1 MVLPLWGSLEK
12 AQDDDETIEQAI
24 TRLILEHEA
33 DPTAHLGSG
42 ESLEQHKTS
51 EVIDHPA
58 GSVLADKQTTTEI
71 VFNLVPGS
79 GGVFTV
85 TGLTAI
91 TGMNLIRLST
101 EEAGTQQSKATVLAS
116 FGITPFSNNRDSLFQ
131 TTVYFDFAGDDSCE
145 VYFGVTNNT
154 TPGSSGYGFFCEE
167 TTIKGFARFGSTTY
181 YTSAFSVSD
190 LTKGLYRAQYVAS
203 ENQVY
208 FFKDGERVGTL
219 THATDSL
226 TAGTYFA
233 FYIDGNGDTGSVLY
247 FLDLFASGSI
257 ITV

>member
-1 MVLPLWGSLEK
+1 MALPLWGALEK
-12 AQDDDETIEQAI
+12 AQDDSQTIEQAI
-24 TRLILEHEA
+24 AQAIAEHEA

-51 EVIDHPA
+51 PVIDHPA

-79 GGVFTV
+79 GGVFTR
-85 TGLTAI
+85 TGLTSI
-91 TGMNLIRLST
+91 TGMNLISLST
-101 EEAGTQQSKATVLAS
+101 EEDGTQESKAVVLAS
-116 FGITPFSNNRDSLFQ
+116 FGITPFSNNRDSLIQ
-131 TTVYFDFAGDDSCE
+131 TNVYFDFAGDDLAE
-145 VYFGVTNNT
+145 VTFGVTNNT
-154 TPGSSGYGFFCEE
+154 TPRSSGYGFYWDEDRVR
-167 TTIKGFARFGSTTY
+167 GFARFGSTTY

-190 LTKGLYRAQYVAS
+190 RTKGNFRAQYVSS

-208 FFKDGERVGTL
+208 FFINGEQVGTL
-219 THATDSL
+219 THATDDL
-226 TAGTYFA
+226 TAGTYFVY
-233 FYIDGNGDTGSVLY
+233 YIDGNGDTGSVLY